1 MKNNT
6 LENRIKHLEKK
17 NSDSKTILKL
27 FNQWIESP
35 LIFQNLKFIGLVAI
49 LILFYIFHTRNAE
62 IVCSKISNVKK
73 ENQQLRWE
81 YLFKK
86 SKAEKFERKKK
97 LNDLLDNRKITIDNT
112 YDLPQKLKQD

>member
-1 MKNNT
+1 MKQNT

-27 FNQWIESP
+27 INQWIESP
-35 LIFQNLKFIGLVAI
+35 VIFQNLKFIGFIAI

-62 IVCSKISNVKK
+62 ILCSKISYVKE

-86 SKAEKFERKKK
+86 SKAEKFERKEK
-97 LNDLLDNRKITIDNT
+97 LNDLLNKRDIIIDNT
-112 YDLPQKLKQD
+112 YDLPQKLKQE